1 MSLKDLR
8 KLAWV
13 MVEQVDAVGVGNVY
27 ISMQL
32 KECEPNECMIY
43 KVLHVP
49 KLACNL
55 FSVSLR
61 KIYIWN
67 SQMDMS
73 IQERNTLSA
82 SCRNLCMD

>member
-55 FSVSLR
+55 FSVR
-61 KIYIWN
+61 AA
-67 SQMDMS
+67 
-73 IQERNTLSA
+73 A
-82 SCRNLCMD
+82 SKGKSVKFSDDKC